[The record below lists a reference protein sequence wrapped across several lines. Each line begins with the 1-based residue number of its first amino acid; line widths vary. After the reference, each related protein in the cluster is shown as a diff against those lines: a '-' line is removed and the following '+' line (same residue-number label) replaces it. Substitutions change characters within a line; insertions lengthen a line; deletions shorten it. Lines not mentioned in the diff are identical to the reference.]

1 MGDSIEKEPSG
12 VYSRYRRLSLGLK
25 ILIFM
30 VVGVV
35 VGLVAGERAL
45 IVQPVGDLFIR
56 LLMMSVIPLVFFN
69 LLAGITSLTDV
80 SALGRLGGKIVLYYI
95 VTTTIALTI
104 GLVVMHLLEPGVGMQ
119 LAEQVDESFGDVPS
133 ITDVFLGL
141 IPENPFAAFAAG
153 NVAQIV
159 VFAIFLGVVTL
170 LLPEK
175 SRAPLQNAYSVLAE
189 LFRKLVGVIMYFGP
203 IGIGALTA
211 ATVGEYGAVIFGPLA
226 VFIGGVW
233 GAQAV
238 MVVFYMMLL
247 VLLARYSPIE
257 FLTKTGP
264 LYATTVATCSSLAS
278 LAVSLDIAEKR
289 MRLPRSV
296 YSFTLPLGA
305 QLNKDGTAIMLAG
318 VLLFTAQA
326 AGVEFSIASQITI
339 VLVGLIL
346 SNGSGGI
353 PGGGLVIA
361 LIFVQAFNLP
371 LEIAAIVGGIYR
383 LLDMGITTVN
393 CMGDMVGTTIVAR
406 SEQRREARV
415 AARGG

>member
-264 LYATTVATCSSLAS
+264 LYATTVATCSSLGS